1 MTTNECESLFSL
13 MENATDTTAAEATLQ
28 RRSPA
33 SAKPK
38 AVQASSAAQVQ
49 LRSLF
54 DLMTELERQEA
65 LDQWSEWLL
74 DRTGIT
80 RTHAGGSR

>member
-13 MENATDTTAAEATLQ
+13 MEDATDTITADTT
-28 RRSPA
+28 RHGRSSS

-38 AVQASSAAQVQ
+38 VVEPSSTAHVQ
-49 LRSLF
+49 LRKLF
-54 DLMTELERQEA
+54 DSMSELERQEA
-65 LDQWSEWLL
+65 LEQWSEWLL
-74 DRTGIT
+74 DRTGVT